1 GGLTADDAAARAIL
15 TAPSMARAET
25 AVAIAEAGA
34 RRTWQALFPRLDLSF
49 RYTRLSDVDLPPL
62 GGGLITPEQEAVFRT
77 GIDGVQ
83 DPAARGLWNGL
94 VDGLAN
100 DQAFSFPVILNNYAF
115 RASVTYPVSDLFFT
129 ILPAYR
135 AQESGIEAQEAQLDV
150 ERAQV
155 ALRARE
161 AFYEVIRARANASVA
176 QKSLE
181 QAEANRD
188 RVAALVEGGALARVE
203 LLRLQAQVAQAR
215 VGISQADSGVQVAE
229 HALRVLLHIERSE
242 PVRIGEDLRAVPPPF
257 EDDVNE
263 VVERALEQRVEV
275 QALERAV
282 TAQERAIRAELG
294 RRYPQLALQAN
305 LDYANPNNR
314 IIPQREEFDAT
325 WDLSIVLSWSPN
337 DFGSARQRVIEAQA
351 QVTQLETDMD
361 ALRDGVRIEV
371 EQAVAQYEAA
381 RAGLEAAE
389 AGLVAAEETRRVRV
403 AQLDAGAAVTADLVD
418 AETDLTRARLSMVN
432 TTIDLHL
439 LRARLVR
446 AAALDV
452 VPAPSE

>member
-1 GGLTADDAAARAIL
+1 
-15 TAPSMARAET
+15 
-25 AVAIAEAGA
+25 
-34 RRTWQALFPRLDLSF
+34 
-49 RYTRLSDVDLPPL
+49 
-62 GGGLITPEQEAVFRT
+62 
-77 GIDGVQ
+77 
-83 DPAARGLWNGL
+83 
-94 VDGLAN
+94 
-100 DQAFSFPVILNNYAF
+100 NNYAF

-161 AFYEVIRARANASVA
+161 AFYEVIRARANASAA

-263 VVERALEQRVEV
+263 TVERALEQRVEV